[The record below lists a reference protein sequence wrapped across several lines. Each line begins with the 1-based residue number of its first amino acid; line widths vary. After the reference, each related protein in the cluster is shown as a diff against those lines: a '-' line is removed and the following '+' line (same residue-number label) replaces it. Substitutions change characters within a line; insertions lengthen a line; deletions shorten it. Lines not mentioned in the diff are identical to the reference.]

1 MFKTFMNEFR
11 HMMKSKWRLASYIL
25 LLIIPTIYGFVTMNA
40 FWKPFHHVDRLK
52 VAVLNLDA
60 GAKGK
65 TLEKS
70 IIDKKEVVLGSQKIG
85 LNIQSIDGIYNT
97 RDEAKKAV
105 DDGKYSAIIVIPKG
119 YTDAIAKAESKV
131 AQVVTDKI
139 NPATITRMVDAM
151 LKELKGN
158 EVEFI
163 NSFKHNF
170 LGGVMTNMGAAID
183 QLAKDALTAGAS
195 STSPISKLLMSMKDK
210 KLVID
215 HHIIGEH
222 IDVYGKGFSPFFIA
236 ISLWA
241 GALATTF
248 IIKNQRFDEK
258 IGTVKHYLG
267 KTMTWLMTGWI
278 QSILLVLAISLQGV
292 LVEGSWTNQW
302 RLLLMV
308 LAISTLFNLT
318 IQGISFM
325 VRFGDIG
332 EFIIVI
338 LMVLNLVASAGTF
351 PVFMQ
356 TGFFQAISPYLPFT
370 YSVDLVRQML
380 HNPDTTQI
388 LIDLGKLLVWPT
400 IFVTLGFGINF
411 AFDRH
416 TRTQDDNG
424 QFYYRSLEQH
434 TGDL

>member
-60 GAKGK
+60 GASIGKKGDA
-65 TLEKS
+65 LEKS
-70 IIDKKEVVLGSQKIG
+70 IIDKKEVVLGSQTIG
-85 LNIQSIDGIYNT
+85 LNIQSIDGLYNT
-97 RDEAKKAV
+97 RAEAKKAV
-105 DDGKYSAIIVIPKG
+105 DDGKYSAIIVIPSG
-119 YTDAIAKAESKV
+119 YSQGIQDAESEV
-131 AQVVTDKI
+131 AAVVADKKT
-139 NPATITRMVDAM
+139 PLTITRMVDAM
-151 LKELKGN
+151 LKGLKGN

-241 GALATTF
+241 GA
-248 IIKNQRFDEK
+248 
-258 IGTVKHYLG
+258 
-267 KTMTWLMTGWI
+267 
-278 QSILLVLAISLQGV
+278 
-292 LVEGSWTNQW
+292 
-302 RLLLMV
+302 
-308 LAISTLFNLT
+308 
-318 IQGISFM
+318 
-325 VRFGDIG
+325 
-332 EFIIVI
+332 
-338 LMVLNLVASAGTF
+338 
-351 PVFMQ
+351 
-356 TGFFQAISPYLPFT
+356 
-370 YSVDLVRQML
+370 
-380 HNPDTTQI
+380 
-388 LIDLGKLLVWPT
+388 
-400 IFVTLGFGINF
+400 
-411 AFDRH
+411 
-416 TRTQDDNG
+416 
-424 QFYYRSLEQH
+424 
-434 TGDL
+434 